1 MGVRIL
7 RVGNGNSKM
16 FHFIPERPQIR
27 HLSQYLCSFSG
38 YHSQPICNTS
48 LPLATMSSS
57 AVCSIPKLTYFDV
70 AGRVFALRIAMF
82 KAFGKDGWVDD
93 RIQFQEWA
101 ALKPTTPLGT
111 LPVLTLADG
120 TTTRVQTDALTRWAG
135 SKANLYGSTD
145 DEKLVIDEV
154 ISTSFEALNKT
165 PKADTEDEKK
175 KLREEYAAGFLSQAL
190 GLLEKR
196 VEASNTAGTGPWV
209 AGGDIT
215 IGDLTLTTLTG
226 MIVDGQFDH
235 VPASLVLEKFPLLE
249 AHRTSVMAHS
259 IVKDYLANYLN

>member
-1 MGVRIL
+1 M
-7 RVGNGNSKM
+7 
-16 FHFIPERPQIR
+16 
-27 HLSQYLCSFSG
+27 
-38 YHSQPICNTS
+38 
-48 LPLATMSSS
+48 SS
-57 AVCSIPKLTYFDV
+57 AVCSVPKLTYFDF
-70 AGRVFALRIAMF
+70 AGRAFALRVAMF

-93 RIQFQEWA
+93 RIQFQDWPD
-101 ALKPTTPLGT
+101 LKPTTPLGSV
-111 LPVLTLADG
+111 PVLTLADG

-154 ISTSFEALNKT
+154 ITTSFEAFNKI
-165 PKADTEDEKK
+165 PKGDTEEETKK
-175 KLREEYAAGFLSQAL
+175 MRAEYAEGFFSQAL

-196 VEASNTAGTGPWV
+196 VEVSNTAGTGPWV

-215 IGDLTLTTLTG
+215 IGDLTLTTLTSL
-226 MIVDGQFDH
+226 IVDGQFDH
-235 VPASLVLEKFPLLE
+235 VPASLVLEKFPVLA